1 MKYDFAGYVTR
12 NDVTCGDG
20 RIIRH
25 GAFAECAGRKVPL
38 VWGHMHNDP
47 ELILGNVLLEGRED
61 GIYGYG
67 SFNAGPKAIAS
78 KQALAHGDY
87 DAMSI
92 YANHLIQEGPN
103 VIHGEIKEV
112 SLVLSGAN
120 PQATIEEI
128 TFAHSDG
135 SIDISEEEAII
146 HSGIKLDELT
156 HADPVASNAHSNSN
170 SSNTSSSGSN
180 NNSSNET
187 VRDVWKTFT
196 DDERA
201 MVLLTLEN
209 EFGPDGAATVAS
221 ELGANDIDLDDYSDV
236 DFQEVY
242 NGMSDK
248 KRKCAEYIVGTAVNA
263 AQDVDDNNQNGSGD
277 GMSHNAFENNDFV
290 TGVDE
295 DDYVFLSGG
304 EVIQHDDINA
314 CLANASSYG
323 TLSNAFLQHSIS
335 NLEVI
340 TPDYKTDGDPNMI
353 NRPVEW
359 VSDVLSNVHNVP
371 FAKVKSVTFDITA
384 DEARAKGYVKGTQ
397 KQEEIIAALSRKVSP
412 QTIYKKQ
419 AMDRDDLIDI
429 TDFDVVALLRSE
441 MEMMLDEE
449 KARAILVGD
458 GRAKS
463 APDKIHEENVM
474 PVIYKAADTND
485 PYCIWGLIGGYET
498 TTDVNEKSNLLV
510 DSAVKF
516 RKDYR
521 GSGTP
526 VFYGCNDVI
535 TQMMLA
541 RDKIGHR
548 LYKSD
553 SELASAMRVSRI
565 VEVPV
570 MEGIQIEGTS
580 PSDKFDLLGI
590 IVNLS
595 DYGVGRDRG
604 GENTFFNDFDIDY
617 NKEKYLLETR
627 MSGMLRKPYSAIAL
641 ACKHV

>member
-1 MKYDFAGYVTR
+1 MYDFAGYVTK
-12 NDVTCGDG
+12 NDIRCGDG
-20 RIIRH
+20 RVIKH
-25 GAFAECAGRKVPL
+25 GAFKDCIGKTVPL
-38 VWGHMHNDP
+38 MWHHMHNDP
-47 ELILGNVLLEGRED
+47 NMLLGNVLLEGRPD

-67 SFNAGPKAIAS
+67 SFNNGKNAEAAKVG
-78 KQALAHGDY
+78 LAHGDF
-87 DAMSI
+87 DSMSI
-92 YANHLIQEGPN
+92 YANHLVQEGPN
-103 VIHGEIKEV
+103 VIHGDIKEV
-112 SLVLSGAN
+112 SLVLAGAN
-120 PQATIEEI
+120 PEATIEEI
-128 TFAHSDG
+128 TFAHADG
-135 SIDISEEEAII
+135 SLDVSEEEAII
-146 HSGIKLDELT
+146 HSAIKLDELS
-156 HADPVASNAHSNSN
+156 HAEPANQSQSVL
-170 SSNTSSSGSN
+170 NTQQ
-180 NNSSNET
+180 ET
-187 VRDVWKTFT
+187 VRDVWNSFT
-196 DDERA
+196 DEEKA
-201 MVLLTLEN
+201 LVFLTLEQQVGL
-209 EFGPDGAATVAS
+209 EGVEAVSSG
-221 ELGANDIDLDDYSDV
+221 LGGGDIDLDKYGDMDV
-236 DFQEVY
+236 EAVY
-242 NGMSDK
+242 NNLDTK
-248 KRKCAEYIVGTAVNA
+248 KKKIAEYIVGTAVSAAQNA
-263 AQDVDDNNQNGSGD
+263 AETNQNGSEDDMG
-277 GMSHNAFENNDFV
+277 HNAFEDNDFV

-295 DDYVFLSGG
+295 DDYVFLNNG
-304 EVIQHDDINA
+304 EVIQHDDINE

-323 TLSNAFLQHSIS
+323 TLKNAFLQHSIS

-340 TPDYKTDGDPNMI
+340 MPDYKTDGDPNMI

-359 VSDVLSNVHNVP
+359 VADVLGNVHNVP
-371 FAKVKSVTFDITA
+371 FAKVKSITFDITA

-441 MEMMLDEE
+441 MTMMLDEE

-510 DSAVKF
+510 DFAVKF

-570 MEGIQIEGTS
+570 MEGIQIEGAS

-604 GENTFFNDFDIDY
+604 GENAFFSDFDIDY

>member
-1 MKYDFAGYVTR
+1 MYDFAGYVTK
-12 NDVTCGDG
+12 NDIRCGDG
-20 RIIRH
+20 RVIKH
-25 GAFAECAGRKVPL
+25 GAFKDCIGKTVPL
-38 VWGHMHNDP
+38 MWHHMHNDP
-47 ELILGNVLLEGRED
+47 NMLLGNVLLEGRPD

-67 SFNAGPKAIAS
+67 SFNNGKNAEAAKVG
-78 KQALAHGDY
+78 LAHGDF
-87 DAMSI
+87 DSMSI
-92 YANHLIQEGPN
+92 YANHLVQEGPN
-103 VIHGEIKEV
+103 VIHGDIKEV
-112 SLVLSGAN
+112 SLVLAGAN
-120 PQATIEEI
+120 PEATIEEI
-128 TFAHSDG
+128 TFAHADG
-135 SIDISEEEAII
+135 SLDVSEEEAII
-146 HSGIKLDELT
+146 HSAIKLDELS
-156 HADPVASNAHSNSN
+156 HAEPANQSQSASN
-170 SSNTSSSGSN
+170 TQQ
-180 NNSSNET
+180 ET
-187 VRDVWKTFT
+187 VRDVWNSFT
-196 DDERA
+196 DEEKA
-201 MVLLTLEN
+201 LVFLTLEQQV
-209 EFGPDGAATVAS
+209 GPEGVEAVS
-221 ELGANDIDLDDYSDV
+221 SGLGGGDIDLNKYEDMDV
-236 DFQEVY
+236 EAVY
-242 NGMSDK
+242 NNLDTK
-248 KRKCAEYIVGTAVNA
+248 KKKIAEYIVGTAVSA
-263 AQDVDDNNQNGSGD
+263 AQNAVETNQNGSEDDMG
-277 GMSHNAFENNDFV
+277 HNAFEDNDFV

-295 DDYVFLSGG
+295 DDYVFLNNG
-304 EVIQHDDINA
+304 EVIQHDDINE

-323 TLSNAFLQHSIS
+323 TLKNAFLQHSIS

-340 TPDYKTDGDPNMI
+340 MPDYKTDGDPNMI

-359 VSDVLSNVHNVP
+359 VADVLGNVHNVP
-371 FAKVKSVTFDITA
+371 FAKVKSITFDITA

-441 MEMMLDEE
+441 MSMMLDEE

-570 MEGIQIEGTS
+570 MEGIQIEGAS
-580 PSDKFDLLGI
+580 SSDKFDLLGI

-604 GENTFFNDFDIDY
+604 GENTFFSDFDIDY

>member
-1 MKYDFAGYVTR
+1 MYDFAGYVTK
-12 NDVTCGDG
+12 NDIRCGDG
-20 RIIRH
+20 RVIKH
-25 GAFAECAGRKVPL
+25 GAFKDCIGKTVPL
-38 VWGHMHNDP
+38 MWHHMHNDP
-47 ELILGNVLLEGRED
+47 NMLLGNVLLEGRPD

-67 SFNAGPKAIAS
+67 SFNSGKNAEAAKVG
-78 KQALAHGDY
+78 LAHGDF
-87 DAMSI
+87 DSMSI
-92 YANHLIQEGPN
+92 YANHLVQEGPN
-103 VIHGEIKEV
+103 VIHGDIKEV
-112 SLVLSGAN
+112 SLVLAGAN
-120 PQATIEEI
+120 PEATIEEI
-128 TFAHSDG
+128 TFAHADG
-135 SIDISEEEAII
+135 SLDVSEEEAII
-146 HSGIKLDELT
+146 HSAIKLDELS
-156 HADPVASNAHSNSN
+156 HAEPTNQSQSASN
-170 SSNTSSSGSN
+170 TQQ
-180 NNSSNET
+180 ET
-187 VRDVWKTFT
+187 VRDVWNSFT
-196 DDERA
+196 DEEKA
-201 MVLLTLEN
+201 LVFLTLEQQV
-209 EFGPDGAATVAS
+209 GPEGVEAVS
-221 ELGANDIDLDDYSDV
+221 SGLGGGDIDLDKYADMDV
-236 DFQEVY
+236 EAVY
-242 NGMSDK
+242 NNLDTK
-248 KRKCAEYIVGTAVNA
+248 KKKIAEYIVGTAVSAAQNA
-263 AQDVDDNNQNGSGD
+263 AETNQNGSEDDMG
-277 GMSHNAFENNDFV
+277 HNAFENNDFV

-295 DDYVFLSGG
+295 DDYVFLDNG
-304 EVIQHDDINA
+304 EVIQHDDINE

-340 TPDYKTDGDPNMI
+340 MPDYKTDGDPNMI

-359 VSDVLSNVHNVP
+359 VADVLGNVHNVP
-371 FAKVKSVTFDITA
+371 FAKVKSITFDITA

-441 MEMMLDEE
+441 MTMMLDEE

-570 MEGIQIEGTS
+570 MEGIQIEGAS

-604 GENTFFNDFDIDY
+604 GENTFFSDFDIDY